1 MKPIVLSLL
10 ALFAVAFFLRNV
22 FGFLKI
28 MFSAKRPSFRTDKIV
43 ERIKGLIIY
52 VFGQKRILKNYTWA
66 GIEHF
71 MLFWGFMIITVGS
84 LELVILGFVPG
95 FEAFGFL
102 GGEAQEMFL
111 LTLDVVQSLV
121 IIALVMGVLNRTVI
135 PSGKRREVNSIDAV
149 VILGMIFGL
158 MVTDFGFRASKIALG
173 TEPASWLPISSMWA
187 SFFLSNVNVAT
198 AAFSTEFFYWIHVCL
213 LFAFLNYLPYSKHSH
228 VLTVIPNIFFQN
240 LEPRGRMS
248 KIDFENLPDDIEH
261 FGTGKFE
268 DFSWKD
274 VLDAYTCTECG
285 RCTDNCP
292 AWGTEKPL
300 SPRDIVIKLRHFVT
314 ENSGKDEMETE
325 YLPSEGWVT
334 DEELYACT
342 TCSACV
348 EVCPLFIDQMGKI
361 VEMRRFLTMEG
372 KMTGTA
378 VRTLQKLGSH
388 GNPWGFEPS
397 DRAPWTKEEEVPV
410 LGNGGGNTAE
420 DYEVVFWTGCFG
432 AFDPRGQEVA
442 ATISRLLKEAGVKFA
457 VMGPNE
463 TCTGDPARRLGEEAL
478 FQELAMTNIETMN
491 RFSVKKIIANCPH
504 CFNSIKNEYPDFGLD
519 VEVVSH
525 SEFLASLVK
534 EGKLTPTKN
543 LDEEIT
549 YHDPCYLGRHNRVF
563 DEPREILSSI
573 PGLEVKELERSR
585 ETSFCCGAGGGKI
598 WMEEEA
604 PRVNWN
610 RFEEIEASGV
620 ETVAAACP
628 FCNVMFEDAAK
639 YVGNDAIKIKDIAEL
654 LEDSLDLPVK
664 NSNFEKLTKDSAETE
679 EVTENDDAPQ
689 V

>member
-10 ALFAVAFFLRNV
+10 VLFAVAFFLRNV

-28 MFSAKRPSFRTDKIV
+28 MFKAKRPSFRTDQIF
-43 ERIKGLIIY
+43 ERVKGLIIY

-71 MLFWGFMIITVGS
+71 MLFWGFMIITIGS
-84 LELVILGFVPG
+84 LELVVLGFVPG

-111 LTLDVVQSLV
+111 LTLDIVQSLV
-121 IIALVMGVLNRTVI
+121 IVALVMGVLNRTVI

-173 TEPASWLPISSMWA
+173 TEPASWLPVSSMWA
-187 SFFLSNVNVAT
+187 TFFLSNVDVAT

-240 LEPRGRMS
+240 LEPRGKMT
-248 KIDFENLPDDIEH
+248 KIDFEDIPDDFEH

-314 ENSGKDEMETE
+314 ENNNKDEMNTE

-334 DEELYACT
+334 EEELYACT

-372 KMTGTA
+372 KMKGTA

-388 GNPWGFEPS
+388 GNPWGFDPK

-410 LGNGGGNTAE
+410 LGNGGGDTAE
-420 DYEVVFWTGCFG
+420 DYEVVYWTGCFG

-504 CFNSIKNEYPDFGLD
+504 CFNSIKNEYPDFGSE
-519 VEVVSH
+519 VEVVTH
-525 SEFLASLVK
+525 SEFLTSLVK
-534 EGKLTPTKN
+534 EGKLKPVKN

-563 DEPREILSSI
+563 DEPREILSAI
-573 PGLEVKELERSR
+573 PGLELKELERSR

-639 YVGNDAIKIKDIAEL
+639 YVGNDSIKIKDIAEL
-654 LEDSLDLPVK
+654 LEDSLDLPLK
-664 NSNFEKLTKDSAETE
+664 NSNFDKLAKDTGDKEQPK
-679 EVTENDDAPQ
+679 ENDDSPQ

>member
-1 MKPIVLSLL
+1 M
-10 ALFAVAFFLRNV
+10 
-22 FGFLKI
+22 
-28 MFSAKRPSFRTDKIV
+28 T
-43 ERIKGLIIY
+43 
-52 VFGQKRILKNYTWA
+52 
-66 GIEHF
+66 
-71 MLFWGFMIITVGS
+71 
-84 LELVILGFVPG
+84 
-95 FEAFGFL
+95 
-102 GGEAQEMFL
+102 
-111 LTLDVVQSLV
+111 
-121 IIALVMGVLNRTVI
+121 
-135 PSGKRREVNSIDAV
+135 
-149 VILGMIFGL
+149 
-158 MVTDFGFRASKIALG
+158 
-173 TEPASWLPISSMWA
+173 
-187 SFFLSNVNVAT
+187 
-198 AAFSTEFFYWIHVCL
+198 
-213 LFAFLNYLPYSKHSH
+213 
-228 VLTVIPNIFFQN
+228 
-240 LEPRGRMS
+240 
-248 KIDFENLPDDIEH
+248 KIDFEDVPDDIEH

-285 RCTDNCP
+285 RCTDVCP

-314 ENSGKDEMETE
+314 ENAGKEEMHTD
-325 YLPSEGWVT
+325 YLPSKGWIT
-334 DEELYACT
+334 ADELYACT

-372 KMTGTA
+372 KMSGTA

-388 GNPWGFEPS
+388 GNPWGFDPS
-397 DRAPWTKEEEVPV
+397 ERAPWTKEEEVPV
-410 LGNGGGNTAE
+410 LGNGGGDSAE

-442 ATISRLLKEAGVKFA
+442 ASISRLLKEAGVKFA
-457 VMGPNE
+457 VMGPSE

-478 FQELAMTNIETMN
+478 FQELAKTNIETMN

-504 CFNSIKNEYPDFGLD
+504 CFNSIKNEYPDFGSE

-525 SEFLASLVK
+525 TEFLASLIK
-534 EGKLTPTKN
+534 EGKIVPKKEIN
-543 LDEEIT
+543 EEIT
-549 YHDPCYLGRHNRVF
+549 YHDPCYLGRHNRIF
-563 DEPREILSSI
+563 DEPREILAAI

-639 YVGNDAIKIKDIAEL
+639 YVGNDTIKIKDIAEL

-664 NSNFEKLTKDSAETE
+664 NSNFEKLADDTAEVQE
-679 EVTENDDAPQ
+679 AGEHDDAPQ